1 MRMNNQTKAKRG
13 RRPLPENERKIEVRV
28 WVKPENA
35 QKVKDFAIKL
45 ETKTTNKETK

>member
-1 MRMNNQTKAKRG
+1 MCINNQTKSKRG

-35 QKVKDFAIKL
+35 QKIKDFAIKL
-45 ETKTTNKETK
+45 ETKTTNK

>member
-1 MRMNNQTKAKRG
+1 MRINNQTKSKRG
-13 RRPLPENERKIEVRV
+13 RRPLPESERKIEVRV
-28 WVKPENA
+28 WVKPENK